1 MRSGV
6 VSVRRLMPLGRA
18 AVRLGGGRS
27 RVVTVVVPRAG
38 RRVVMRLHRLRVRI
52 AVTAADAAGNR
63 ATTTRVIALRALA
76 RR

>member
-1 MRSGV
+1 
-6 VSVRRLMPLGRA
+6 
-18 AVRLGGGRS
+18 
-27 RVVTVVVPRAG
+27 
-38 RRVVMRLHRLRVRI
+38 VVMRLHRLRVRI